1 MKFNEIRQCEILETS
16 KEKRWFSVIKDK
28 VEKIEYGSMEVV
40 FIIKKGE
47 VVSLKV
53 KEKDRTYNIGS

>member
-1 MKFNEIRQCEILETS
+1 MKFNEIRQCETLETS

-28 VEKIEYGSMEVV
+28 VEKIEYGSMEVI